1 MLKVRRCKK
10 CGGIPV
16 VNRVGDDKNYFIIRC
31 SSCQYTSA
39 NYDEASLTVKSA
51 VRIWNKDNNYTNFV
65 DIKEEI

>member
-16 VNRVGDDKNYFIIRC
+16 VNRVGDDKNYFVIRC
-31 SSCQYTSA
+31 SSCHYTPA
-39 NYDEASLTVKSA
+39 QYDEASLTVKSA